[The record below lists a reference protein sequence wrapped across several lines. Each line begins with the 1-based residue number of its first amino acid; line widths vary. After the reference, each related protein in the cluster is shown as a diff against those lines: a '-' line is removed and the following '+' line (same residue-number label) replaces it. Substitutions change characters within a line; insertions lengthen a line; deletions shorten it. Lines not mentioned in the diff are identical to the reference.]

1 MAKFSRR
8 DIKQFFQDTIKE
20 TYESDGEVLKE
31 SAASQKEQPRN
42 LNESKRKSAR
52 VSKSK
57 LQDMIREAIRLGYKD
72 RAEYYGGPNRAMD
85 MGDENLDP
93 VDDEM
98 GLRFMGDLPYSIDDS
113 SDVMDSED
121 LDLYPSD
128 ELGGLERRMRRGGHR
143 LSSHLYDDEEVDD
156 MEMPYMGFDDPLV
169 MEGAAQGDTQVD
181 PDALAVLAMS
191 PFLLSGYVLHPQV
204 RGMIN
209 PHVKKGEEAL
219 KNWVEQNKADWEP
232 LLDQLGVL

>member
-1 MAKFSRR
+1 MAKFSRS

-31 SAASQKEQPRN
+31 SATPQKEQPRN

-72 RAEYYGGPNRAMD
+72 RAEYYGGPSRAMD
-85 MGDENLDP
+85 MGPEDLDP
-93 VDDEM
+93 LDDQM
-98 GLRFMGDLPYSIDDS
+98 HLGRMGDLPYSIDDS

-128 ELGGLERRMRRGGHR
+128 EMDDLERRMRRGGHR
-143 LSSHLYDDEEVDD
+143 LSTHLYDDEEVDD
-156 MEMPYMGFDDPLV
+156 MEMPYMGFDDELV
-169 MEGAAQGDTQVD
+169 MEGQTDTGTSAEGIKKLADYLTQQGMKYSGIG
-181 PDALAVLAMS
+181 LAVA
-191 PFLLSGYVLHPQV
+191 
-204 RGMIN
+204 
-209 PHVKKGEEAL
+209 A
-219 KNWVEQNKADWEP
+219 VEIG
-232 LLDQLGVL
+232 DQLIDKVTRGDLEGAAEMFMSRYGHM